1 MPGAEV
7 GTESRVR
14 HAVRPGA
21 LLSPCGCRMSELED
35 PHPAGLQQKLK
46 SLKSQQTKKL
56 SK

>member
-21 LLSPCGCRMSELED
+21 LLSPCRCRMSELED
-35 PHPAGLQQKLK
+35 PHLARLQQKLK